1 MPKTRAEPGGRYSS
15 GMRFSAQFPWN
26 LPEMLGRRASLTH
39 DSARPIIPEAVEMT
53 GGARWES
60 GRRRMRTLT

>member
-1 MPKTRAEPGGRYSS
+1 MPKTRAEPAVRHSS

-53 GGARWES
+53 EAPDGNPVEDAGER
-60 GRRRMRTLT
+60 